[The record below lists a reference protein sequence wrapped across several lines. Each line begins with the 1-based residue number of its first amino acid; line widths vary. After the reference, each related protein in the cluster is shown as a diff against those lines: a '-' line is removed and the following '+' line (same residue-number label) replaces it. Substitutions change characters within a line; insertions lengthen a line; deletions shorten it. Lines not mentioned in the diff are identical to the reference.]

1 MYPVDLV
8 DLISNFGYY
17 TENISAFLEYYLNSI
32 AQKVKSCIKGTI
44 DSLRKLDTLPSLPE
58 DIILCKIDVV
68 GLYPNIPHED
78 GLVAMRKAL
87 DAREDKTVSADSLIE
102 LGECVLKNNIFEY
115 NTSFYKQLRGTT
127 IGTKIAPPYAIIF
140 MSDLEENFLKDG
152 HKKPLAWWRYI
163 DDIFMLR
170 QHGEKE
176 LEKSLEFLN
185 CYHTT
190 IKFTANDSREEIN
203 FLDVLV
209 RKKNNQ
215 PVTDLCIKPT
225 DTHQY
230 LHASS
235 CHVYYFKKPILYSQA
250 LALNRICSENSVLI
264 SILFYDKRC
273 NELEVWLRERGYSD
287 KLVRQQVLKARK
299 HRRKDLLNGM
309 KDKRNDFKL
318 VLNIT
323 YHSNVSN
330 LKDTMSFLHLLLT
343 PDQEHQK
350 VFHKVPIMGFQRG
363 KGLKVILVRAKVCPV

>member
-17 TENISAFLEYYLNSI
+17 TENISAFLEYYLKSI

-58 DIILCKIDVV
+58 DIILYKIDVV

-78 GLVAMRKAL
+78 GLVGMRKAL

-102 LGECVLKNNIFEY
+102 LAECVLKNNIFEY

-127 IGTKIAPPYAIIF
+127 IGTKMAPPYAIIF
-140 MSDLEENFLKDG
+140 MGDLEENFLKDG

-209 RKKNNQ
+209 RKKNSQ
-215 PVTDLCIKPT
+215 PVTDLYIKPT

-235 CHVYYFKKPILYSQA
+235 CHVYYSKKPILYSQA
-250 LALNRICSENSVLI
+250 LALKE
-264 SILFYDKRC
+264 
-273 NELEVWLRERGYSD
+273 
-287 KLVRQQVLKARK
+287 
-299 HRRKDLLNGM
+299 
-309 KDKRNDFKL
+309 
-318 VLNIT
+318 
-323 YHSNVSN
+323 
-330 LKDTMSFLHLLLT
+330 
-343 PDQEHQK
+343 
-350 VFHKVPIMGFQRG
+350 
-363 KGLKVILVRAKVCPV
+363 